1 MKVKLALVSVLL
13 LLSVAV
19 IVQVAGAAAPAVGGL
34 RTDFALFDGTNP
46 TPPSDIG
53 AACGAKTGSSNNPV
67 AFTYHVAVSNWSDS
81 PKVLRVLYA
90 DGDVARYQIP
100 ARSSFSFS
108 QAAGGTA
115 GVDDLIQ
122 VFAEGASPTEIAG
135 SMSILTEA
143 AAKPHPKLGSD
154 LCKTLTSPISVP

>member
-1 MKVKLALVSVLL
+1 MKGKLVLIAVLL
-13 LLSVAV
+13 VFTARATV
-19 IVQVAGAAAPAVGGL
+19 HAAATPAPGGQ

-53 AACGAKTGSSNNPV
+53 AACGAKLGSSNNAVP
-67 AFTYHVAVSNWSDS
+67 FTFHVTVSNWSDS

-154 LCKTLTSPISVP
+154 LCKTLTAPIPVP

>member
-1 MKVKLALVSVLL
+1 MKGKLVLIAALFVFAARATVH
-13 LLSVAV
+13 
-19 IVQVAGAAAPAVGGL
+19 AAAPPAAGGL

-53 AACGAKTGSSNNPV
+53 AACGAKLGSSNNPV
-67 AFTYHVAVSNWSDS
+67 AFTYHVTVSNWSDS
-81 PKVLRVLYA
+81 PKVLQVLYA

-122 VFAEGASPTEIAG
+122 VFAEGAKPTEVAG

-143 AAKPHPKLGSD
+143 AAKPHPKLVSD
-154 LCKTLTSPISVP
+154 LCKTLTAPIPVP